1 MAATHTPGTDEQTEA
16 RFTRALPPP
25 EPPEPDGLPG
35 GAGARFLLIAVLIVG
50 ALIATGLVLVDTGG
64 DQGGGAAAPAPTAGS
79 RTPAAPAVAAAPAAA
94 ARSIAVTL
102 KEFSVSPQ
110 PVTGRA
116 GRVTFHVRNAGA
128 VKHEFV
134 VLRTN
139 TPAAGLRKGSE
150 ADETGNVGEIGDLQP
165 GASKTLALR
174 LRPGHYAL
182 ICNLPGHYLAGQRA
196 DFTVR

>member
-1 MAATHTPGTDEQTEA
+1 MAATHTPRPDEQTEP
-16 RFTRALPPP
+16 RFTHEPPPP

-35 GAGARFLLIAVLIVG
+35 GGIARLLLIAVLVVG
-50 ALIATGLVLVDTGG
+50 ALIATGLVLINTGG
-64 DQGGGAAAPAPTAGS
+64 EQSGGAATPAPTAATPTPTAAGAAAPAG
-79 RTPAAPAVAAAPAAA
+79 A
-94 ARSIAVTL
+94 ARTIAVTL

-110 PVTGRA
+110 PGTGRA
-116 GRVTFHVRNAGA
+116 GRVTFDVRNTGT

-139 TPAAGLRKGSE
+139 KPAAGLRRGSE

-174 LRPGHYAL
+174 LRPGHYAV
-182 ICNLPGHYLAGQRA
+182 ICNLPGHYVAGQYA